1 MTQLQPDLDLAA
13 LINNPWNTNSWN
25 PWSGPWSS
33 AYQPHQPAAPDAMPT
48 FAGGE
53 PSPKSSGFEWGDLA
67 LPFLGGMVGLTLGMR
82 RPELT
87 QQLYQLGSL
96 GSLLQMRQ
104 QYGEQREEAL
114 QLRHQDMV
122 ERGARENA
130 EKGLPN
136 AVLAGVRA
144 GVDQNFI
151 SPAQAQIILHNTLP
165 RAVQIF
171 GNNQLLDQ
179 LAGETG
185 LWTPPSVAA
194 GELSMKS
201 PAQPPAGGGAAPGAK
216 RGLFLPGV
224 FPRVP
229 FQETEVVKQIGT
241 GTARFKVDVAG
252 LIMDRYMDVQYK
264 LAAQAGQELSAGD
277 LYNRMKMSNNPP
289 AVLERIEKL
298 HENLFNI
305 TWNEE
310 YQRTGNIA
318 QAAVN
323 AVKKTHWMPTSSHEA
338 HQYVS
343 RSSKE
348 LGKLE
353 LTRVLTQQII
363 PLSESILAGQEVTN
377 TIDLNSLRS
386 LLDEKSHFAVTSED
400 VRDVVRGF
408 SPFVEQ
414 AYNYYKLPVNEGGK
428 GLSRM
433 AAANRAQAVYGGFI
447 PPPENSEMA
456 EILKPSRTATE
467 AFLKT
472 AGTPTEAVQ
481 QEAAAVAQSKIRIPP
496 EDGRAYARL
505 QHFINVGRELNRTL
519 DAVAT
524 HYGGPMSIWGTLG
537 LMKNALEMGNF
548 PKKYHQF
555 RADLLNWTANL
566 THELAGANVG
576 PREAEYREQFPNIKT
591 NNTLDFQARLA
602 RTLFNLEDIQKE
614 RVEAWEMLNYDTSGL
629 RRISPNLPEP
639 PPSQVPSISQ
649 KAPPP
654 PPPARFQRVFRDTP
668 LIDESTLYRRSGLET
683 P

>member
-229 FQETEVVKQIGT
+229 FQETEVVKQFGT

-386 LLDEKSHFAVTSED
+386 LLDEKSHFAITSED
-400 VRDVVRGF
+400 MRDVVRGF

-433 AAANRAQAVYGGFI
+433 AAANRAQAVYGGI
-447 PPPENSEMA
+447 PGSAEM
-456 EILKPSRTATE
+456 EEVLKPSTTAMGELLKRGTLPLEAERRITYQRFMGESDVPHRATPAQQEQALQQSSQIAQLEKIEQTAKVHPEWFGGRGGWRGKYRSWE
-467 AFLKT
+467 AFLDS
-472 AGTPTEAVQ
+472 A
-481 QEAAAVAQSKIRIPP
+481 PP
-496 EDGRAYARL
+496 GFA
-505 QHFINVGRELNRTL
+505 
-519 DAVAT
+519 
-524 HYGGPMSIWGTLG
+524 
-537 LMKNALEMGNF
+537 
-548 PKKYHQF
+548 
-555 RADLLNWTANL
+555 
-566 THELAGANVG
+566 
-576 PREAEYREQFPNIKT
+576 
-591 NNTLDFQARLA
+591 DFQAQVDALYGAVGRAAAGAALTETETKVYLKSLPNIRNDSSQDFIA
-602 RTLFNLEDIQKE
+602 HVNITRDNLQYLYQRAAAIQS
-614 RVEAWEMLNYDTSGL
+614 RQNLLPT
-629 RRISPNLPEP
+629 RLPEP
-639 PPSQVPSISQ
+639 QLPPAPVNEDRLRELHEGAHKKLKVPS
-649 KAPPP
+649 P
-654 PPPARFQRVFRDTP
+654 
-668 LIDESTLYRRSGLET
+668 
-683 P
+683 